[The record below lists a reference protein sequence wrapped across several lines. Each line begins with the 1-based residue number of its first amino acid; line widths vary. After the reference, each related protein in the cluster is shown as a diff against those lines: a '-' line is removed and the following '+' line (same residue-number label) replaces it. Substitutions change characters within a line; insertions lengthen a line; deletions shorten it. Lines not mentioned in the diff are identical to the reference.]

1 MVTSQSLVVEKME
14 LTREPL
20 GLEAIYFISPTKENV
35 KILASDG
42 DKDLY
47 SSFHVFFSS
56 VVTEELLSH
65 IKKNANL
72 LRKLKTL
79 KEVRDVS

>member
-1 MVTSQSLVVEKME
+1 ME
-14 LTREPL
+14 LAREPL
-20 GLEAIYFISPTKENV
+20 GLEAVYFISPTEENIE
-35 KILASDG
+35 ILASDG

-47 SSFHVFFSS
+47 TSFHVFFSS
-56 VVTEELLSH
+56 VVTEALLSK
-65 IKKNANL
+65 IKNRTNL